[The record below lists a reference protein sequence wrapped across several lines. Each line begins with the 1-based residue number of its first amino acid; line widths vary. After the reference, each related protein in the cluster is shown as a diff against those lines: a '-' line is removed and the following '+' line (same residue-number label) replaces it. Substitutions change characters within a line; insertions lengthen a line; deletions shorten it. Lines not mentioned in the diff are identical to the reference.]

1 MLNQEDF
8 RTLPGRNLVR
18 PGGEKIGKI
27 DQLYADR
34 EDGHPTFV
42 TVNTGLFGAKTN
54 FVPIAEARIEGDD
67 VVVPYDKSLVKDAP
81 SVDPDAEITP
91 EEEERLYAHYSLAG
105 AGYTGT
111 GYADTGTAYT
121 DTTTTGTVYGDRTET
136 EYATGRETDDAMTR
150 SEQRLNVGKERVE
163 AGRARLRKYVVTEDV
178 SQTVPVRREE
188 VRVEREPITEQNIDQ
203 AMSGPELSEDE
214 HEVTLTEE
222 RPVVEKETVPVE
234 RVRLAKDTVTEEQQ
248 VTDEVAKERIET
260 EGDTVIDVDRDRT
273 DRTRGL

>member
-8 RTLPGRNLVR
+8 RTLPGRNLVG